1 MTNEE
6 LKKDYKLYLNK
17 IKTEIPSLLK
27 DGTMGRKALIDAL
40 VSLSPLSAEDK
51 LDLGASGVLAQ
62 YRSMIGNAIKKM
74 EQYGDIAID
83 SHGQISLKKQPLR
96 IANEA
101 EISRYIIEQ
110 VKEQTLS
117 LKEITSRAVDYFGA
131 SNTLTLDDDV
141 GIEIMIR
148 HLVSDLVRRNKLA
161 CSYGKYTI
169 SPDTIV
175 IKKPRSLFEEFIS
188 LLNSKGG
195 EFFENYSAMLL
206 EKYYTAIGM
215 KVGYCNVIGGS
226 DDGGIDVILTV
237 SDQLGFNDK
246 ILVQCK
252 QKAGSNV
259 TLKEL
264 KEFVG
269 AFYVDKGT
277 RGIFMTTS
285 RFHKE
290 ASLLFN
296 EMHDIVPIDGPKLF
310 ELAKHCECGLKP
322 QNGAFVIDEELFG
335 R

>member
-27 DGTMGRKALIDAL
+27 DGPMGRKALIDAL
-40 VSLSPLSAEDK
+40 VSLSPLTKEDK

-62 YRSMIGNAIKKM
+62 YRSIIGNAIKKM
-74 EQYGDIAID
+74 EQYGDISID
-83 SHGQISLKKQPLR
+83 PHGQLSLKKKPLR

-110 VKEQTLS
+110 VKEQTLT

-131 SNTLTLDDDV
+131 SNTITLDDDV

-148 HLVSDLVRRNKLA
+148 HLVSDLVRRNKL
-161 CSYGKYTI
+161 CYSYGKYTI

-175 IKKPRSLFEEFIS
+175 IKKPHSLFEEFIT

-252 QKAGSNV
+252 QKTGSNV

-277 RGIFMTTS
+277 RGIYMTTA

-296 EMHDIVPIDGPKLF
+296 DLPDIIPIDGPKLF
-310 ELAKHCECGLKP
+310 DIAKKCECGVKAV
-322 QNGAFVIDEELFG
+322 NGGYEIDREFFSA
-335 R
+335 